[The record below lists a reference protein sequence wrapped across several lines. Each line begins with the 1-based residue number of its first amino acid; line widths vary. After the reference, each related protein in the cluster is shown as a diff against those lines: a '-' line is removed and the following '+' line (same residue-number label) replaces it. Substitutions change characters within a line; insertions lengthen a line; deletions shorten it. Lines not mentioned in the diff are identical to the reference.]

1 MFLRW
6 LLIYLFALVSAINPA
21 LAALTV
27 TNLTGFNVAGVSGG
41 GFVTMTWAG
50 AAGTIGNGATISVS
64 LTSLTVGTRPG
75 AIQTGDLLIGVVW
88 HAATTN
94 TNPGIDASDTS
105 GLTWTEVADLYA
117 NDTADINLSVS
128 WAIVTGTPPTAAIFT
143 GPNNAA
149 NSGGAAVFAFTGA
162 DLTTPMDV
170 SVTTAT
176 GINTAVADAP
186 SITPVTTG
194 ASFFAAEAAAEPNN
208 STFSF
213 SLDSPDIGY
222 TGASVNSAAGT
233 TNDGDAAGYTK
244 VNAGIA
250 GVAEDR
256 PAQPHGG
263 TDSTSNSWAAVM
275 MAIRPAAN

>member
-1 MFLRW
+1 MWFRW
-6 LLIYLFALVSAINPA
+6 LLIYVFALVSAINPA

-41 GFVTMTWAG
+41 GFVTMEWAG
-50 AAGTIGNGATISVS
+50 AAGITGTGSTLTVS

-75 AIQTGDLLIGVVW
+75 AVQTGDLLIAVVW
-88 HAATTN
+88 HASTTN
-94 TNPGIDASDTS
+94 NNPGIDASDTS

-143 GPNNAA
+143 GPNNTAD
-149 NSGGAAVFAFTGA
+149 SGGAAVYAFTGA

-176 GINTAVADAP
+176 GINTADPDDPA
-186 SITPVTTG
+186 ITPVTTG
-194 ASFFAAEAAAEPNN
+194 ATFVAIHASAEPNN
-208 STFSF
+208 STFSYA
-213 SLDSPDIGY
+213 SDSPPLGY
-222 TGASVNSAAGT
+222 TGASLNSAAGT
-233 TNDGDAAGYTK
+233 TNDGDMVGTTK

-256 PAQPHGG
+256 PLQPFSG